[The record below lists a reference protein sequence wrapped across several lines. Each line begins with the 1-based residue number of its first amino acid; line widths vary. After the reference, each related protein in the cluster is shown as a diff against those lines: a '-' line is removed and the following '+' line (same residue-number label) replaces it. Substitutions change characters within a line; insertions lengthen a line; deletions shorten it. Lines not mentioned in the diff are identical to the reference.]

1 MDCLKHCLAYDARQN
16 VMPTKARTKQASPKL
31 SRKLQ
36 MLSVDRLLFD
46 PQNPR
51 FPRTGTGDNEPDAIR
66 WMLDNANIIELM
78 NSIGEQGFFIGEPLV
93 VIPSHTKGKFDVVEG
108 NRRLT
113 AVRLLNN
120 PALAPTR
127 KKSVE
132 EASATASHKPQ
143 KLPCLL
149 FNKQEEV
156 LHYLAFRHV
165 TGVQAWNPL
174 QKARYLR
181 RLAST
186 EEYSQLGKPE
196 LRRRLA
202 REIGTRPDYVGKLLA
217 GLAVYE
223 SIEDQS
229 FFGIPGLEDAEG
241 WYTVLTTAI
250 TSYSS
255 IAGFIGLTG
264 VTDDDASKLKQA
276 NLKKLANWLFK
287 KNTEGVAR
295 VRESRDIQKLGRVI
309 ANPDALRKFEDG
321 SSLEDADLL
330 TEGPLEAFRESLRQ
344 AKSRME
350 LARDLVHKLGKMEE
364 RDFAEIHEIR
374 SLAATLEAS
383 AKAMT
388 EEK

>member
-1 MDCLKHCLAYDARQN
+1 
-16 VMPTKARTKQASPKL
+16 
-31 SRKLQ
+31 
-36 MLSVDRLLFD
+36 MLPVGKLLFD
-46 PQNPR
+46 PHNPR
-51 FPRTGTGDNEPDAIR
+51 FPKTGTGDNDPNAIR

-78 NSIGEQGFFIGEPLV
+78 NSIGEQGFFVGEPLV
-93 VIPSHTKGKFDVVEG
+93 VIPSKTTAGKFEVVEG

-113 AVRLLNN
+113 AVRLLND
-120 PALAPTR
+120 PALAPTK

-132 EASATASHKPQ
+132 EASAAAAHKP
-143 KLPCLL
+143 KNLPCLI
-149 FNKQEEV
+149 FKKQDEV

-181 RLAST
+181 RLAMSD
-186 EEYSQLGKPE
+186 ECKNLEKAD

-223 SIEDQS
+223 SLEEQS
-229 FFGIPGLEDAEG
+229 FFEIPGLEDAEG
-241 WYTVLTTAI
+241 WYSVLTTAI

-255 IAGFIGLTG
+255 IAGFVGLSG
-264 VTDDDASKLKQA
+264 VTDDDSSKIKQT
-276 NLKKLANWLFK
+276 NLKKLANWLFR
-287 KNTEGVAR
+287 KNSEGVAR

-309 ANPDALRKFEDG
+309 SNPDALKKFEDG
-321 SSLEDADLL
+321 STLEDADLL
-330 TEGPLEAFRESLRQ
+330 TEGPMEAFRESLRQ
-344 AKSRME
+344 AKSRLE
-350 LARDLVHKLGKMEE
+350 LARDLVHKLGKVEQY
-364 RDFAEIHEIR
+364 DLSEIHEIR
-374 SLAATLEAS
+374 NLTATLEAS

>member
-1 MDCLKHCLAYDARQN
+1 MKAKLK
-16 VMPTKARTKQASPKL
+16 KKSPEL
-31 SRKLQ
+31 SKKLQ
-36 MLSVDRLLFD
+36 MLPVDHLLFD

-66 WMLDNANIIELM
+66 WMIDNANIIELM
-78 NSIGEQGFFIGEPLV
+78 NSIGEQGFFLGEPLV
-93 VIPSHTKGKFDVVEG
+93 VIPSQTKGKFDVVEG

-113 AVRLLNN
+113 AVRLLSD
-120 PALAPTR
+120 PTLAPSK

-132 EASATASHKPQ
+132 EASATATHRPKEV
-143 KLPCLL
+143 PCLV
-149 FNKQEEV
+149 FDKQEEV

-165 TGVQAWNPL
+165 TGVQPWNPL

-181 RLAST
+181 RLAIT
-186 EEYSQLGKPE
+186 AEYKALAKPE

-223 SIEDQS
+223 SIEEHS
-229 FFGIPGLEDAEG
+229 FFDIPGLEDAEG

-255 IAGFIGLTG
+255 IAGFVGLSS

-276 NLKKLANWLFK
+276 NLKKLANWLFL
-287 KNTEGVAR
+287 KNSEGVAR
-295 VRESRDIQKLGRVI
+295 VRESRDIQKLGRVV
-309 ANPDALRKFEDG
+309 ANSDALKKFESG

-344 AKSRME
+344 AKSRLE
-350 LARDLVHKLGKMEE
+350 LARDLVPKLGKSKIEE
-364 RDFAEIHEIR
+364 QDFENIHEVKV
-374 SLAATLEAS
+374 LAATLESS
-383 AKAMT
+383 AKTVQEMAK
-388 EEK
+388 EE

>member
-1 MDCLKHCLAYDARQN
+1 ME
-16 VMPTKARTKQASPKL
+16 TKGKAKKSSSKL
-31 SRKLQ
+31 SGLLR
-36 MLSVDRLLFD
+36 MLPVDQLLFD
-46 PQNPR
+46 SKNPR
-51 FPRTGTGDNEPDAIR
+51 FPRVGTGDNEPDAIR

-78 NSIGEQGFFIGEPLV
+78 NSIGEQGFFVGEPLV
-93 VIPSHTKGKFDVVEG
+93 VVPSRVSGKFDVIEG

-120 PALAPTR
+120 PTLAPTK

-132 EASATASHKPQ
+132 EASTAATHKP
-143 KLPCLL
+143 KEVPCLV
-149 FNKQEEV
+149 FKKQEEV
-156 LHYLAFRHV
+156 LRYLAFRHV

-174 QKARYLR
+174 QKARYLQ
-181 RLAST
+181 RLAT
-186 EEYSQLGKPE
+186 TDEYKKLQKLD

-223 SIEDQS
+223 AIEEQS

-264 VTDDDASKLKQA
+264 ITDDDASKLKQS
-276 NLKKLANWLFK
+276 NLKKLATWLFR
-287 KNTEGVAR
+287 KNSEGVAR
-295 VRESRDIQKLGRVI
+295 VRESRDIQKLGRVV
-309 ANPDALRKFEDG
+309 ANPDALQKFEEG

-344 AKSRME
+344 AKGRIE
-350 LARDLVHKLGKMEE
+350 FARDLVHKLSKIEE
-364 RDFAEIHEIR
+364 HDFSDIHEIR
-374 SLAATLEAS
+374 NLAMTLEAS
-383 AKAMT
+383 AKAMI
-388 EEK
+388 ED